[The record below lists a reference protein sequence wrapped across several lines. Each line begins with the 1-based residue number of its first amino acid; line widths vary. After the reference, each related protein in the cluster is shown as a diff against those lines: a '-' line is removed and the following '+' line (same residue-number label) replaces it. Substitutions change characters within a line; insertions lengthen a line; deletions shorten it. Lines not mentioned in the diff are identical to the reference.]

1 MQYLFEN
8 IHRKCKKIGEMYVDC
23 QVALEKESLYNK
35 SCLWRNRF
43 LEELFAVD
51 LELDAKIC
59 RQVLRTC
66 EIVSLHNAIYCSM
79 SFAIAYRII

>member
-8 IHRKCKKIGEMYVDC
+8 IHCKYKKIGEIYADC
-23 QVALEKESLYNK
+23 QVALEKKSLYNK
-35 SCLWRNRF
+35 NCLWRNR
-43 LEELFAVD
+43 LSEELFAVD

-66 EIVSLHNAIYCSM
+66 EIVSLHNSVYC
-79 SFAIAYRII
+79 FVAFRNCL